1 MTDDSRQKFSFDIQG
16 FDKNTFHVVRFT
28 GEEGLSELYR
38 FEIVLYAGDKDVDF
52 EKALTNTATFTI
64 LRQQGNIP
72 FHGILERFEQLSH
85 SGPYSF
91 YRAVLVPKAWWLTQ
105 TTHNQI
111 FLNQNNQQFLTA
123 VLKDGGLNPGID
135 FKITLQQNYPT
146 WDYICQYGE
155 THFEFAS
162 RWMERDGLYYF
173 FEQGKSSEKLVIT
186 DTLTAHTPMPQGA
199 SFRYSP
205 PSTMQSGHGEEVV
218 TDFILTRKRLP
229 QKVQLKD
236 YNYET
241 PSLEVQGEA
250 LVSQHGQGVR
260 YLYGLHFKT
269 ASQGNALAKIRAQE
283 YQCREQI
290 FSGTSAIPFVRP
302 GYTFSITDHYRD
314 SYNQKY
320 QTIACRHEG
329 SQEGWLVSGLGLATD
344 SADADA
350 HKETLYYR
358 NTFTAIP
365 ASAQFRAELATQRPR
380 IAGTLSAKVDA
391 AGSGQY
397 AEVDSQGRYKVILPF
412 DLSGRKDGHASAWVR
427 MAQPYAGA
435 GFGMH
440 MPLHKGCEVIL
451 SFIEGDPD
459 RPLIAAA
466 IPNPETQ
473 SPVTD
478 QTQTQSRIT
487 TSGGNLI
494 HFEDQEGSQRILL
507 SSPTQQAFVRI
518 GSHNDP
524 DDEEPPTWKF
534 DSQTTSDS
542 LANWEWAES
551 PDGLK
556 LFSAGPLTVKAQESF
571 EVIIGNKNEIVGGID
586 TSTVLGLQIDTVIGG
601 LVEYQFPTKL
611 AFSSAEEHLKGELTH
626 IYATKT
632 ELATDK
638 NAITVA
644 YTKLVTDETK
654 IVADKTDLCA
664 TKVELN
670 TAKQEV
676 AAEVAQTYATKNEMA
691 AQKDTIAVDY
701 TQAIANK
708 TSTLASKEEVLAA
721 KNEVAGSVELVRGEM
736 NLQAGSINRMAGD
749 ITNMAGDITAL
760 AGAVQY
766 I

>member
-52 EKALTNTATFTI
+52 EKALTNTATFSI

-111 FLNQNNQQFLTA
+111 FLSQNNQQFLTA

-135 FKITLQQNYPT
+135 FKITLRQNYPT

-173 FEQGKSSEKLVIT
+173 FEQGHSSEKLVIT

-205 PSTMQSGHGEEVV
+205 PSTMQAGHGEEVV

-250 LVSQHGQGVR
+250 LVSQNGQGVR

-283 YQCREQI
+283 YQCREQL
-290 FSGTSAIPFVRP
+290 FTGTSAIPFVRP

-344 SADADA
+344 AATG
-350 HKETLYYR
+350 KETLYYR

-365 ASAQFRAELATQRPR
+365 ATAQFRAELATQRPR

-466 IPNPETQ
+466 IPNPETP

-494 HFEDQEGSQRILL
+494 HFEDKEGSQRILL

-586 TSTVLGLQIDTVIGG
+586 TSTVIGAQIDTVIGG

-611 AFSSAEEHLKGELTH
+611 AYSSAEEHLKGELTH
-626 IYATKT
+626 IYATKL
-632 ELATDK
+632 ELAAEKT
-638 NAITVA
+638 AITDE
-644 YTKLVTDETK
+644 YTVITDNHARVLTSLTSL
-654 IVADKTDLCA
+654 AA
-664 TKVELN
+664 TKDELN
-670 TAKQEV
+670 AAKQEV
-676 AAEVAQTYATKNEMA
+676 AAEVAQTYATKNELTAQEEKIA
-691 AQKDTIAVDY
+691 ADIDFLCVNIDATIA
-701 TQAIANK
+701 TKA
-708 TSTLASKEEVLAA
+708 EVLAA
-721 KNEVAGSVELVRGEM
+721 KSEVAASVEEVRGDV
-736 NLQAGSINRMAGD
+736 NTQAGQITSMAGD
-749 ITNMAGDITAL
+749 VTNLWGVVSVVAGEVGI
-760 AGAVQY
+760 V
-766 I
+766 

>member
-1 MTDDSRQKFSFDIQG
+1 MSNDSRQKFSFDIQG

-123 VLKDGGLNPGID
+123 VLKDGGLSPGID

-173 FEQGKSSEKLVIT
+173 FEQGDSSEKLVIT

-205 PSTMQSGHGEEVV
+205 PSTMQSGHNEEVV

-250 LVSQHGQGVR
+250 MVSRNGQGIR

-269 ASQGNALAKIRAQE
+269 ASEGNALAKIRAQE

-290 FSGTSAIPFVRP
+290 FTGTSAIPFVRP

-329 SQEGWLVSGLGLATD
+329 SQEGWLVSGLGLGLVSATSD
-344 SADADA
+344 RGP
-350 HKETLYYR
+350 LFYR

-365 ASAQFRAELATQRPR
+365 ASAQFRAELATQRPK
-380 IAGTLSAKVDA
+380 IAGTLNAKVDA

-451 SFIEGDPD
+451 SFIDGDPD
-459 RPLIAAA
+459 RPLIAAS
-466 IPNPETQ
+466 IPNPETP

-494 HFEDQEGSQRILL
+494 HFEDKEGSQRILL

-556 LFSAGPLTVKAQESF
+556 LFSVGPLTVKAQESF
-571 EVIIGNKNEIVGGID
+571 EVIIGNKNELVGGID
-586 TSTVLGLQIDTVIGG
+586 TSTVLGAQIDTVIGG
-601 LVEYQFPTKL
+601 LVEYQFPSKL
-611 AFSSAEEHLKGELTH
+611 SYSSAEEHLKGEM
-626 IYATKT
+626 TKLYVSKNT
-632 ELATDK
+632 LATDVQDLIANNVAVK
-638 NAITVA
+638 GEVNNLITA
-644 YTKLVTDETK
+644 
-654 IVADKTDLCA
+654 KTDLCA

-670 TAKQEV
+670 TAKDDV
-676 AAEVAQTYATKNEMA
+676 TAACNRTYATKNEMA

-701 TQAIANK
+701 TEAIANR
-708 TSTLASKEEVLAA
+708 TATLASKEEVLAA
-721 KNEVAGSVELVRGEM
+721 KNEVAATVEEVRGEV
-736 NLQAGSINRMAGD
+736 NTQAGQITSMAGD
-749 ITNMAGDITAL
+749 VSNLWGVVNVVAGEV
-760 AGAVQY
+760 GFV
-766 I
+766 

>member
-173 FEQGKSSEKLVIT
+173 FEQGHSSEKLVIT

-205 PSTMQSGHGEEVV
+205 PSTMQAGHGEEVV

-250 LVSQHGQGVR
+250 LVSQNGQGVR

-290 FSGTSAIPFVRP
+290 FTGTSAIPFVRP

-329 SQEGWLVSGLGLATD
+329 SQEGWLVSGLGLAADT
-344 SADADA
+344 ADADA
-350 HKETLYYR
+350 RKETLYYR

-365 ASAQFRAELATQRPR
+365 AKAQFRAELATQRPR
-380 IAGTLSAKVDA
+380 IAGTLNAKVDA

-556 LFSAGPLTVKAQESF
+556 LFSAGPLTVKAQESI
-571 EVIIGNKNEIVGGID
+571 EIIIGNKNEIVGGID
-586 TSTVLGLQIDTVIGG
+586 TSTVLGAQIDTVIGG
-601 LVEYQFPTKL
+601 LVEYQFPTKI
-611 AFSSAEEHLKGELTH
+611 AYSSAEEHLKGELTH
-626 IYATKT
+626 IYATKQ
-632 ELATDK
+632 ELAAEKT
-638 NAITVA
+638 AITDE
-644 YTKLVTDETK
+644 YTVITDNHARVLTSLTSLAVTKD
-654 IVADKTDLCA
+654 
-664 TKVELN
+664 ELN
-670 TAKQEV
+670 AAKQDV
-676 AAEVAQTYATKNEMA
+676 TAECQRTYATKNELTAQEEKIA
-691 AQKDTIAVDY
+691 ADIDFVCANIDATIA
-701 TQAIANK
+701 TKA
-708 TSTLASKEEVLAA
+708 EVLAA
-721 KNEVAGSVELVRGEM
+721 KSEVAASVEQVRGDV
-736 NLQAGSINRMAGD
+736 NTQAGQITSMAGD
-749 ITNMAGDITAL
+749 VSNLWGVVNVVAGEV
-760 AGAVQY
+760 GFV
-766 I
+766 